1 MRLCLCIDA
10 VMRGVL
16 PAYMRV
22 IHSLTVSLHSLPNF
36 PPPFFTVSNNDNN
49 ILSTN
54 SFTRILSFL
63 FFFILIPLR
72 DDSRDRNGSSKLE
85 EIRSR
90 GWSKGKLLP

>member
-22 IHSLTVSLHSLPNF
+22 IHSLTVSLHSLPDF
-36 PPPFFTVSNNDNN
+36 SPPFFTVSNNDNN

-63 FFFILIPLR
+63 FFFSYAVTR
-72 DDSRDRNGSSKLE
+72 
-85 EIRSR
+85 
-90 GWSKGKLLP
+90 

>member
-1 MRLCLCIDA
+1 MTTISYLRIALL
-10 VMRGVL
+10 
-16 PAYMRV
+16 AYFRF
-22 IHSLTVSLHSLPNF
+22 S
-36 PPPFFTVSNNDNN
+36 
-49 ILSTN
+49 
-54 SFTRILSFL
+54 

>member
-1 MRLCLCIDA
+1 
-10 VMRGVL
+10 MRGVL

-22 IHSLTVSLHSLPNF
+22 IHSLTVSLHSLPDF

-63 FFFILIPLR
+63 FFFLFLSRYEMILETAT
-72 DDSRDRNGSSKLE
+72 DQVS
-85 EIRSR
+85 
-90 GWSKGKLLP
+90 

>member
-22 IHSLTVSLHSLPNF
+22 IFSHSVTSFTSRL
-36 PPPFFTVSNNDNN
+36 PPPPSSPCQIMTTISY
-49 ILSTN
+49 L
-54 SFTRILSFL
+54 RIALLAYFRFS
-63 FFFILIPLR
+63 FFFLIPLR

>member
-1 MRLCLCIDA
+1 
-10 VMRGVL
+10 MRGVL

-22 IHSLTVSLHSLPNF
+22 IHSLTVSLHSLPDF
-36 PPPFFTVSNNDNN
+36 PPPSSPCQIMTTISY
-49 ILSTN
+49 L
-54 SFTRILSFL
+54 RIALLAYFRFS
-63 FFFILIPLR
+63 FFFLIPLR

>member
-22 IHSLTVSLHSLPNF
+22 IFSHSVTSFTSRL

>member
-22 IHSLTVSLHSLPNF
+22 IHSLTVSLHSLPDF
-36 PPPFFTVSNNDNN
+36 PPFFTVSNNDNN

>member
-16 PAYMRV
+16 PAYMHV
-22 IHSLTVSLHSLPNF
+22 IRSLMVSLHSLPVF

-54 SFTRILSFL
+54 SFTRIPSFL
-63 FFFILIPLR
+63 FLFLIPLR

-85 EIRSR
+85 EICSR

>member
-1 MRLCLCIDA
+1 
-10 VMRGVL
+10 MRGVL

-22 IHSLTVSLHSLPNF
+22 IRSLTVSLHSLPDF

-63 FFFILIPLR
+63 FFFLIPLR